1 MNNNNSIFQRLDY
14 TLIFLV
20 FLLFCC
26 SLLAINA
33 APPDPSAPGTNYVKK
48 QIFWYVFSAIVGFLI
63 AVLDYERLR
72 MVHWFLYGFGILLLL
87 GLTAA
92 SHGVP
97 VPFAHASHGAWSW
110 YRLPGLGQIQ
120 PSEFMKVFLILSLGQ
135 VVTSHNETYTVKS
148 LREDFLLL
156 GKIILVSAVPLLLIL
171 IQPDLGTAL
180 IMMSIIAAIIIVSGI
195 NWRIIVGIFS
205 LIVLG
210 LGGFIVCFLY
220 APHLISFIL
229 ESHQVDRFYG
239 WLWPY
244 EYSNEQGYQLINSL
258 NAIGSGQLFGHG
270 GLKSSGIYLP
280 EGQNDF
286 IFASIAGSFGFIGA
300 AIVVTL
306 LFLLIYRIVHAAI
319 ATKDPF
325 GSYICTGI
333 IGMITFQIFENIGM
347 TIQVMPIT
355 GITLPFLSYGGSSLL
370 TCMASIGLVLSIQA
384 RTKLY
389 MFD

>member
-1 MNNNNSIFQRLDY
+1 MNNNNNSIFQRLDY

-26 SLLAINA
+26 SVLAIHA
-33 APPDPSAPGTNYVKK
+33 APPDPSSPGTDFTK
-48 QIFWYVFSAIVGFLI
+48 QQVFWYIISAVVAFLI
-63 AVLDYERLR
+63 TLFDYERLR
-72 MVHWFLYGFGILLLL
+72 LIHWFLYGFGLLLLL

-97 VPFAHASHGAWSW
+97 VPFATASHGAWSW
-110 YRLPGLGQIQ
+110 YRFPGLGQIQ
-120 PSEFMKVFLILSLGQ
+120 PSEFMKIFLILSLGH
-135 VVTSHNETYTVKS
+135 VVTKHNETYTSKS
-148 LREDFLLL
+148 IREDFLLL
-156 GKIILVSAVPLLLIL
+156 GKIILVSALPLLLIL

-180 IMMSIIAAIIIVSGI
+180 VMISIVAGVVIVSGI
-195 NWRIIVGIFS
+195 SWRII
-205 LIVLG
+205 LG
-210 LGGFIVCFLY
+210 LFLLVILGIGAIAVCFIY
-220 APHLISFIL
+220 APNLIHFIL

-244 EYSNEQGYQLINSL
+244 DYSNEQGYQLINSL
-258 NAIGSGQLFGHG
+258 NTIGSGQLYGH

-280 EGQNDF
+280 EGENDF
-286 IFASIAGSFGFIGA
+286 IFATIAGSFGFVGA

-319 ATKDPF
+319 ATNDSF
-325 GSYICTGI
+325 ASYICTGI
-333 IGMITFQIFENIGM
+333 IGMITFQVFENIGM

-370 TCMASIGLVLSIQA
+370 TSLASIGLVLSIQA
-384 RTKLY
+384 RTRQY